1 MQAVLEGVAFAF
13 RDCLAA
19 LQTAGSDIER
29 ATAVGGGAASRL
41 WLAILANVLD
51 RPLDRPRDSELGAA
65 YGAARLG
72 MAAALGGD
80 PVAIMTPPT
89 LAETVAP
96 DPEMVARYA
105 DSYARYRAL
114 YPATRKIMQGV
125 D

>member
-13 RDCLAA
+13 RDCLSA

-51 RPLDRPRDSELGAA
+51 RPLDRPRDNELGAA

-72 MAAALGGD
+72 MAAALGAD
-80 PVAIMTPPT
+80 PAAIMTPPA
-89 LAETVAP
+89 LAETVKP
-96 DPEMVARYA
+96 VPELVARYA
-105 DSYARYRAL
+105 ESYTRYQAL
-114 YPATRKIMQGV
+114 YPATRHIMQGA